1 MMPLHHEAPMCG
13 RYVRKS
19 PSAVYAELFSVPTV
33 PGTPSYNVAPTQSVA
48 VVRQADDH
56 REAVLMRWGLI
67 PSWAKDMKMAQIN
80 ARGDTVATKPM
91 FRSAFKKRRCLVL
104 ADGYYEW
111 KTLGKQKQPYYF
123 HRRDDRPFAFA
134 GLWETWKGPDGP
146 VESCAIITTDA
157 NELSKPIH
165 NRMPVILPMAVCDP
179 WLDTDVEDA
188 ASLTELL
195 KPYAAD
201 EMDCYAVNLMV
212 GNPRNNSPACIERLP

>member
-1 MMPLHHEAPMCG
+1 MCG

-19 PSAVYAELFSVPTV
+19 PSTVYAELFSVPTV

-67 PSWAKDMKMAQIN
+67 PSWAKDAKMAQIN

-91 FRSAFKKRRCLVL
+91 SRSAFKKRRCLVL

-123 HRRDDRPFAFA
+123 HRRDDKPFAFA
-134 GLWETWKGPDGP
+134 GLWECWKGPDGS

-157 NELSKPIH
+157 NEMSKPIH
-165 NRMPVILPMAVCDP
+165 NRMPVILPMAACDP

-188 ASLTELL
+188 APLAELL
-195 KPYAAD
+195 KPYPAG
-201 EMDCYAVNLMV
+201 EMECYAVNTMV
-212 GNPRNNSPACIERLP
+212 GNPRNNSPACIERVA